1 MNKIK
6 QFVFSIVFLFL
17 IGTACHNKDNNATT
31 TTNTDTSATTVQP
44 APVQISSDDSLQNGM
59 KDALKDYPTVNG
71 TVNNGEITLTGDI
84 NRDRLTPLMQSLQ
97 SLHPKKIN
105 NNLTVK

>member
-1 MNKIK
+1 MKSLK
-6 QFVFSIVFLFL
+6 RLFFAGSILFT
-17 IGTACHNKDNNATT
+17 IATACHNKDNNN
-31 TTNTDTSATTVQP
+31 TNANTTDTTVSTQT

-84 NRDRLTPLMQSLQ
+84 NRDRLTPLMQSLN

-105 NNLTVK
+105 NNLNIK

>member
-1 MNKIK
+1 MKQIK
-6 QFVFSIVFLFL
+6 QFAFFSLFLFT

-31 TTNTDTSATTVQP
+31 TTSDTTSSAVQP

-59 KDALKDYPTVNG
+59 KDALKDYPSVNG

>member
-1 MNKIK
+1 MKQIK
-6 QFVFSIVFLFL
+6 QILFFSLFLFAF
-17 IGTACHNKDNNATT
+17 GTACHNKDNNATT
-31 TTNTDTSATTVQP
+31 NTTDTTATSVQP

-71 TVNNGEITLTGDI
+71 TVNNGEITLTGDV